1 MSAADLCAFGCKPF
15 ACDLQRSKSTHILP
29 AKSPASCEHGRGF
42 KESRAC
48 LTQKS
53 TRLFIGFGVI
63 AHAIHFSWT
72 NHAPTQPSDLGH
84 TSTHP
89 RHTAGQLPEQRPY
102 RRGGP
107 AHPGVVPRCRRHR
120 PRLPRLSAC
129 ARRGCGG
136 GVCCRCVF
144 GSFFVV
150 FVFLLVGF

>member
-1 MSAADLCAFGCKPF
+1 MSAAAPRAPGRPPY

-72 NHAPTQPSDLGH
+72 NHAPTQPSVLGH
-84 TSTHP
+84 ASALP
-89 RHTAGQLPEQRPY
+89 RFSVGFLFVLCLFWC
-102 RRGGP
+102 GVP
-107 AHPGVVPRCRRHR
+107 AHPG
-120 PRLPRLSAC
+120 
-129 ARRGCGG
+129 
-136 GVCCRCVF
+136 
-144 GSFFVV
+144 
-150 FVFLLVGF
+150 